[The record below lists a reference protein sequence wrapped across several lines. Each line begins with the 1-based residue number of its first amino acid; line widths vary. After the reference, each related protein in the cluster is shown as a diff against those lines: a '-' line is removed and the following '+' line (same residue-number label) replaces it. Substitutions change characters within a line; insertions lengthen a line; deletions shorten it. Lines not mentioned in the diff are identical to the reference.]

1 MAKVTSQPIL
11 TGPEERALS
20 RRALDGD
27 ARARDELVERN
38 MRLVISI
45 AKRYQFSGLPL
56 EDLVAE
62 GTIGMLKAV
71 DRFDPELGFKLSTYA
86 TLWIRQAV
94 QRYVHHNSQIIRV
107 PTAVQDLRFKM
118 GRHRKKYPDASDEE
132 LALELEVTIK
142 EIEDVWV
149 GPRVAMSL
157 DSVFGFDGDSPFHD
171 VLEDPNAPDPADV
184 AEDMRAL
191 RRALAKLSDRER
203 AVLELRWGLDD
214 GKVRSR
220 NDTARLMDM
229 QPSSVATIQARAMKK
244 LRKDLHLEDEDEAES
259 KMDRDGSGLR
269 PGSPE
274 IAAEGNLLL
283 SPDADPDPSTS

>member
-1 MAKVTSQPIL
+1 MGKVTAQPIL
-11 TGPEERALS
+11 SRTEERDLS
-20 RRALDGD
+20 RRALSGD

-86 TLWIRQAV
+86 TLWVRQAV

-107 PTAVQDLRFKM
+107 PTAVQDLRFKIV
-118 GRHRKKYPDASDEE
+118 RHRKKFPDASDEE
-132 LALELEVTIK
+132 LALELEVTVS
-142 EIEDVWV
+142 EIEDAWV

-157 DSVFGFDGDSPFHD
+157 DSVFGFDGDSPFHE
-171 VLEDPNAPDPADV
+171 VLADPNAPDPADV

-191 RRALAKLSDRER
+191 RRALSALSQRER

-220 NDTARLMDM
+220 NDTARLMGM

-244 LRKDLHLEDEDEAES
+244 LRKDLHLEDELEAES
-259 KMDRDGSGLR
+259 KMDETGRGSA
-269 PGSPE
+269 SSE
-274 IAAEGNLLL
+274 SAAEGTLLL
-283 SPDADPDPSTS
+283 SPDADPDPSPS